1 MRAYK
6 QACKLFASK
15 GNYFNLLR
23 NFYIAKLCLILG
35 KCISELLLHYL
46 VIKIEWSEFCVNE
59 RMLKKL
65 LTFSILILSTLL
77 VKSQSLDW
85 HLTAHAGT
93 ARYHFENF
101 QGAFLAG
108 FQNQQGQQ
116 FSFGP
121 VVKGYEFQAGFKN
134 MIGGRIYSQAKIY
147 KGLSMYLQCDVFDGV
162 RSQSIASAK
171 SPMRL
176 ETGAGIIY
184 TVYNRVGVSA
194 GYNLGELNPVAGI
207 RQNTPS
213 VKLIYL
219 MPVGNR
225 GW

>member
-1 MRAYK
+1 MVWILRSY
-6 QACKLFASK
+6 QRMLLKLF
-15 GNYFNLLR
+15 
-23 NFYIAKLCLILG
+23 
-35 KCISELLLHYL
+35 
-46 VIKIEWSEFCVNE
+46 
-59 RMLKKL
+59 
-65 LTFSILILSTLL
+65 TFSFLLVSTTL
-77 VKSQSLDW
+77 VKSQGLNW
-85 HLTAHAGT
+85 HFTAQAGT
-93 ARYHFENF
+93 ANYHYENF

-108 FQNQQGQQ
+108 FQTPEGQQ

-121 VVKGYEFQAGFKN
+121 VVKGYEFDTRFKN
-134 MIGGRIYSQAKIY
+134 VMGGRIYSQAKIY
-147 KGLSMYLQCDVFDGV
+147 KGLSMYLQCDIFDGI
-162 RSQSIASAK
+162 RSQSVASAK

-219 MPVGNR
+219 MPFGNR